1 MSVKVPPKGTRGIPI
16 PRFMAGFGN
25 RMILR
30 QFRRGGHRTQGG
42 IPTLLL
48 ETVGAKSGKLR
59 QSALGYV
66 ENADGSWLVIASAA
80 GAAHHPAWLY
90 NLARHPEA
98 LIEFQDGQSIAVVAE
113 TLAGAELEQA
123 WARLAK
129 DAPEYVSYRSKT
141 DREIPVVR
149 LRRRGDDGA
158 HRGGGRSG

>member
-1 MSVKVPPKGTRGIPI
+1 MNVRVPPRGTRGIRI

-48 ETVGAKSGKLR
+48 ETVGARSGKLR

-90 NLARHPEA
+90 NLARQPEA
-98 LIEFQDGQSIAVVAE
+98 VVEFQDGRRVPVVAE
-113 TLAGAELEQA
+113 TLAEAELEEA
-123 WARLAK
+123 WARLAT
-129 DAPEYVSYRSKT
+129 DALEYVKYRSKT

-149 LRRRGDDGA
+149 LRRR
-158 HRGGGRSG
+158 